1 MVQFPEDVK
10 DQEKM
15 CVMKIEAEGL
25 MPLDGS
31 LKFGPGY
38 VAIDVFLFMFFY
50 CLFSWFFLK
59 L

>member
-1 MVQFPEDVK
+1 
-10 DQEKM
+10 M